1 MKRGKS
7 ARCPREVWLN
17 IIKLRGMAFSDFY
30 DINVALLTKQAWKLF
45 ENPDAPWAKI
55 LKENARSHST
65 PQTLASS
72 WNPPPHGFI
81 KINVDVSFDQ
91 RSKTAS
97 LAAIARGSDG
107 SFITGA
113 NALNFA
119 GSPLVAEALAVRL
132 GSMLANTQ
140 QWRNTILESD
150 NQTMIKCLKGYCK
163 PLWEYV
169 VVHDDISLLI
179 T

>member
-1 MKRGKS
+1 MFEGIISDPIKIWND
-7 ARCPREVWLN
+7 VWRN
-17 IIKLRGMAFSDFY
+17 FSEFLH
-30 DINVALLTKQAWKLF
+30 VQ
-45 ENPDAPWAKI
+45 
-55 LKENARSHST
+55 ENARSHST